1 MMDTLLVTA
10 IAVPAI
16 VVAILTIR
24 EHRRFERLRGRILP
38 R

>member
-1 MMDTLLVTA
+1 METLLLAA

-16 VVAILTIR
+16 VLAMLTIR
-24 EHRRFERLRGRILP
+24 EHRRLEWLRRRVLL

>member
-1 MMDTLLVTA
+1 MDTLLVTA

-16 VVAILTIR
+16 VLAMLTIR
-24 EHRRFERLRGRILP
+24 EHRRLDWLRRRILP